1 MSEETVFVTK
11 EAEKEDREVRMAE
24 ADVPVE
30 QHIGDA
36 ILDFYEVKQVSQ
48 EGSMGAGLR
57 CSYQQMGH

>member
-30 QHIGDA
+30 
-36 ILDFYEVKQVSQ
+36 
-48 EGSMGAGLR
+48 
-57 CSYQQMGH
+57 